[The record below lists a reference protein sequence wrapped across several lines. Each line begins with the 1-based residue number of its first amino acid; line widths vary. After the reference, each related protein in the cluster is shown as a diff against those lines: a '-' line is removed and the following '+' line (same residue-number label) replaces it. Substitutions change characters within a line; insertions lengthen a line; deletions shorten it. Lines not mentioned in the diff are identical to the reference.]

1 MSLPVT
7 FPPIFDMG
15 KGFKESEGDLF
26 SVRKFFEQSNTPLI
40 DSTISPKH
48 LHLSGLQIKGYQS

>member
-15 KGFKESEGDLF
+15 EGFKESEGDLF
-26 SVRKFFEQSNTPLI
+26 SVKIFEQSNTLLI
-40 DSTISPKH
+40 DSTISPKNM
-48 LHLSGLQIKGYQS
+48 HLSGLQIRGYQS